1 MPQPAAGIRRTAF
14 RRATELVAALHLPPG
29 TALAA
34 TGSYARRELTAHSDL
49 DLLLICPP
57 GQALDSAVKHQVEN
71 LWYPIWDAKIR
82 LDYAVRTPEECAN
95 IIADNAVAG
104 LSLLDLTHVAGNP
117 SLTEHA
123 RKLVLRT
130 WRIAL
135 SRNFDNIIDIA
146 IARWRRSG
154 PVVSMTHPD
163 LKHGRGGLRDHELLT
178 ALAFGNLCD
187 APDLTDQRTLLLDT
201 RTMLH
206 QHARRPRDVLDPEF
220 AADIAIDLGFR
231 DRYALSRA
239 IAEAARAID
248 DALTSGL
255 TTARNLL
262 RPTTPTSRKPERRRP
277 LDIDVVDAGG
287 SVSLSRNPNLT
298 DPALLL
304 RVAAASARTGLP
316 IHPATWS
323 RLAALP
329 PMPDRWPAAAASDFL
344 ALLSSPHH
352 TALVITELDNHGL
365 WSPLV
370 PAWDNIRGLIPREPI
385 HTQTIDQHCLQVT
398 QNCAA
403 HHVAA
408 ARPDLL
414 YLAAL
419 FHDMGKGQGVPHAEL
434 GATLVAAMAATLR
447 LNHHDA
453 SVVTTL
459 VRHHTLI
466 PNLVAHRDV
475 ESDDAVTE
483 LLDAVGYDLLTV
495 ELMRVLVQADALAT
509 STWTPTLRAGT
520 AILCDRA
527 RARLTGSQPR
537 PPRLDFSRDF
547 TSRAGLPLDLSP
559 GPEANNAT
567 VRWVGHYL
575 RESIRVLAL
584 MAAKGWNINSAE
596 FVVEPDHARARFTV
610 YNTLGTG
617 FDQVEFAQAYKSGV
631 YSALPDTT
639 PTIAATTATFWF
651 GNILEI
657 RTTDRQAALGTL
669 MEVLPELHWLTMS
682 NPGATMIVQCSLRP
696 GFDRA
701 AVERDVTRVLTT
713 S

>member
-1 MPQPAAGIRRTAF
+1 MTAVPPGAAAGSSPSAIATATASANTNIALIKYWGKVDEAQAIPATSSLSLTLAGTRTTTTVSFDGGAG
-14 RRATELVAALHLPPG
+14 AADSVTINGSCPTGTELARVSRFLDLVRSRSGVATPATVISRASVPLAAGLASSAAGFAAL
-29 TALAA
+29 
-34 TGSYARRELTAHSDL
+34 
-49 DLLLICPP
+49 
-57 GQALDSAVKHQVEN
+57 
-71 LWYPIWDAKIR
+71 
-82 LDYAVRTPEECAN
+82 
-95 IIADNAVAG
+95 
-104 LSLLDLTHVAGNP
+104 
-117 SLTEHA
+117 
-123 RKLVLRT
+123 
-130 WRIAL
+130 
-135 SRNFDNIIDIA
+135 
-146 IARWRRSG
+146 
-154 PVVSMTHPD
+154 
-163 LKHGRGGLRDHELLT
+163 
-178 ALAFGNLCD
+178 
-187 APDLTDQRTLLLDT
+187 
-201 RTMLH
+201 
-206 QHARRPRDVLDPEF
+206 
-220 AADIAIDLGFR
+220 
-231 DRYALSRA
+231 
-239 IAEAARAID
+239 
-248 DALTSGL
+248 
-255 TTARNLL
+255 
-262 RPTTPTSRKPERRRP
+262 
-277 LDIDVVDAGG
+277 
-287 SVSLSRNPNLT
+287 
-298 DPALLL
+298 
-304 RVAAASARTGLP
+304 
-316 IHPATWS
+316 
-323 RLAALP
+323 
-329 PMPDRWPAAAASDFL
+329 AAAASRAAGMNLDDRALSRL
-344 ALLSSPHH
+344 ARRGSGSATRSVFGGLVLWNAGHDDASSYAEPVACEMDLAMVVVVLSQRYKPISSTLAMRATMASSP
-352 TALVITELDNHGL
+352 LF
-365 WSPLV
+365 

-419 FHDMGKGQGVPHAEL
+419 FHDIGKGQGVPHAEL

-495 ELMRVLVQADALAT
+495 ELMHVLVQADALAT
-509 STWTPTLRAGT
+509 GTWTPTLQVGA

-547 TSRAGLPLDLSP
+547 TSRAGLPLDLIP

-584 MAAKGWNINSAE
+584 IAAKGWNINSAE
-596 FVVEPDHARARFTV
+596 FVVEPDYTWARFTV

-617 FDQVEFAQAYKSGV
+617 FDQAEFAQAYKSGV